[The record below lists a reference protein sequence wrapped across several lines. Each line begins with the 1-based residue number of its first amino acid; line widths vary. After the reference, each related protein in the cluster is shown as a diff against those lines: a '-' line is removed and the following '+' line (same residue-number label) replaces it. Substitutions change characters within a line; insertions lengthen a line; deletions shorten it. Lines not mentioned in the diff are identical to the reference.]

1 MSLSPG
7 SRLGSYEVTALIG
20 QGGIGG
26 GLQSPRHPPRPHRRH
41 QGALE
46 TVTISQSGLGCCSGG
61 PPAGWVAP
69 PAHCT
74 APKIGPG
81 GIRASG
87 RLHPSPRPGR
97 LGPERGRK
105 EFLNFL

>member
-7 SRLGSYEVTALIG
+7 SRLGPYEVTALIG

-46 TVTISQSGLGCCSGG
+46 TVTISQSRLGCCSGG
-61 PPAGWVAP
+61 PPAGRVAP

-81 GIRASG
+81 GIRARDG
-87 RLHPSPRPGR
+87 CTLHRAPADWALSAAGK
-97 LGPERGRK
+97 G
-105 EFLNFL
+105 FLNFL